1 MNSRPLSILPD
12 DSAGDSTAD
21 AGADSGANFGTN
33 LGGSLASYRARY
45 QAFLNQQS
53 QRSQRRVGP
62 SAVVRLVQG
71 VINFAIFVALF
82 LAILTLFGFGLTRLG
97 ASVHVMNSDVLATGK
112 PAMTKPD
119 AAPTPVRK
127 KISRHK

>member
-1 MNSRPLSILPD
+1 MNSRHLSILPD

-21 AGADSGANFGTN
+21 AGAIA
-33 LGGSLASYRARY
+33 GGSLASYRARY

-62 SAVVRLVQG
+62 SALVRFVQG

-82 LAILTLFGFGLTRLG
+82 LGILTLFGFGLTRLG
-97 ASVHVMNSDVLATGK
+97 PSIHIVNADVSASGK
-112 PAMTKPD
+112 QSTAVADASPAP
-119 AAPTPVRK
+119 ARK
-127 KISRHK
+127 KKVGKR

>member
-12 DSAGDSTAD
+12 DSAGDSTAN
-21 AGADSGANFGTN
+21 AGTDSGVNLGTN

-62 SAVVRLVQG
+62 SALVRLAQG

-112 PAMTKPD
+112 QATPRTDTTPAP
-119 AAPTPVRK
+119 
-127 KISRHK
+127 

>member
-1 MNSRPLSILPD
+1 MNSRHLSILPD
-12 DSAGDSTAD
+12 DAAGDSTAD

-82 LAILTLFGFGLTRLG
+82 LAILTLFGFGLSRLG
-97 ASVHVMNSDVLATGK
+97 PSIHVVSADVSASGKQPAAMADVSPS
-112 PAMTKPD
+112 PA
-119 AAPTPVRK
+119 RK
-127 KISRHK
+127 KRIGKR

>member
-12 DSAGDSTAD
+12 DTAGDSTAD
-21 AGADSGANFGTN
+21 TGANPSANFGTN

-62 SAVVRLVQG
+62 SVLVRFVQG

-97 ASVHVMNSDVLATGK
+97 ASVHVMNGDVLATGK
-112 PAMTKPD
+112 HAVTRTDATPA
-119 AAPTPVRK
+119 PVRK
-127 KISRHK
+127 KRVSKR